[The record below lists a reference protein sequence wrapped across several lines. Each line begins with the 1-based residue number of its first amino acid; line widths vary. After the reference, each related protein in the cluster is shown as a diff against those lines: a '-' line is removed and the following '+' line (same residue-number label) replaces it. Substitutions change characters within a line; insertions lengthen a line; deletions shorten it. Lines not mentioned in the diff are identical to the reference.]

1 MSVLALDQADELR
14 ALVGVHRTPGL
25 LVEGAV
31 DGLRTDDLRGR
42 GHQRR
47 QACGQAHR
55 GDQLHGAR
63 QDVLGLELL
72 ELGDHVRVHAAGYLG
87 LLHQFVGSRETEI
100 GLDLAAGVDRAVLIV
115 GLGGRDGLVEQSVD
129 LGGQLVSQRVECLGF
144 GFVRTEHRLV
154 ELLADLAQLGVDLG
168 HGLHVH
174 AGVDTQF
181 AAEHVD
187 QLDGRGTRAFGEI
200 PAVGIDDVDAGHDG
214 REHRSQA
221 VAGGTVGME
230 IDRNRDVLLEQLD
243 QRGDTARRDQARHV
257 LDGNHVG
264 AQCGH
269 LFGLVEEIGIRED
282 GLRLFPAHQALH
294 EGGFGIFRVDRITY
308 GAVGDAAVLLDVFDR
323 RFHVV
328 HVVQGIEDTHDAQ
341 PAFDRVA
348 AEAVDHVVGVRRVAE
363 QVTAARKRRELRHL
377 AHSLVDRLQARPRVL
392 VEITHHRVGYGTAP
406 DLHRIEICILVE
418 GQATVYLCLRHARR
432 ERGLLSVAQRKVSDF
447 EISRHCDIFD

>member
-1 MSVLALDQADELR
+1 MRQRMANSTTHPMIIGAATSVTSDILAL
-14 ALVGVHRTPGL
+14 G
-25 LVEGAV
+25 
-31 DGLRTDDLRGR
+31 
-42 GHQRR
+42 
-47 QACGQAHR
+47 
-55 GDQLHGAR
+55 
-63 QDVLGLELL
+63 
-72 ELGDHVRVHAAGYLG
+72 
-87 LLHQFVGSRETEI
+87 F
-100 GLDLAAGVDRAVLIV
+100 LDAED
-115 GLGGRDGLVEQSVD
+115 
-129 LGGQLVSQRVECLGF
+129 
-144 GFVRTEHRLV
+144 RLV
-154 ELLADLAQLGVDLG
+154 QLLADVPQLGVDLG

-174 AGVDTQF
+174 ARFDAQLL
-181 AAEHVD
+181 AENMD
-187 QLDGRGTRAFGEI
+187 QLDGRGARAFGEV
-200 PAVGIDDVDAGHDG
+200 PAVGVHDVDPGDDG
-214 REHRSQA
+214 RKHRSQS
-221 VAGGTVGME
+221 VARRAVGME
-230 IDRNRDVLLEQLD
+230 IDGNRKVLLQQAH
-243 QRGDTARRDQARHV
+243 QRGDAARRNQPRHV
-257 LDGNHVG
+257 LDGDHVG

-282 GLRLFPAHQALH
+282 GLRLFLAHQALH

-308 GAVGDAAVLLDVFDR
+308 GAVGDAAVLPDVFDR